1 MQAAIVCYARAVAGL
16 EWAAMG
22 DGETS
27 DVPSTWT
34 GTRAFGGIRAAFKS
48 LSTKVDPA
56 NVYMDKLLS
65 ADEDRGDFRRDRLA
79 LASRRSR
86 PSSRGSC

>member
-1 MQAAIVCYARAVAGL
+1 VVDNLFESTEYVPDPERRALQAAIVCYARAVAGP

-27 DVPSTWT
+27 DVPSAWT
-34 GTRAFGGIRAAFKS
+34 VTRAFGGIRAAFKS

-56 NVYMDKLLS
+56 NV
-65 ADEDRGDFRRDRLA
+65 
-79 LASRRSR
+79 
-86 PSSRGSC
+86 